1 MATPKSQKPPDRV
14 VYAEFGAAIERPP
27 ATERPELPAN
37 QQPLKVQASRKGR
50 KGKTV
55 TIISGFQ
62 AQPATLADL
71 CKKLKAQCG
80 SGGTVKEQTIEIQG
94 DHRPQVVQTLGQL
107 GYPVKLSGG

>member
-1 MATPKSQKPPDRV
+1 MATFKSHPPQDRV
-14 VYAEFGAAIERPP
+14 IYAEFGAASQRPP
-27 ATERPELPAN
+27 ATARPEVPIASQN
-37 QQPLKVQASRKGR
+37 LKVQASRKGR

-62 AQPATLADL
+62 AQPESLAEL

-80 SGGTVKEQTIEIQG
+80 AGGTVKDQEIEIQG
-94 DHRPQVVQTLGQL
+94 DHRPQVMQVLSQL